1 MERVLEDFIT
11 AARTAGVRISIS
23 ETLDAARAVETVGYG
38 DRALL
43 KDVLAVSLAKTAAE
57 KQLLENCFD
66 RFFSF
71 GFFAGAADR
80 SGEEPPRIQ
89 VESSLVR
96 MLMEEDRAG
105 LMAAMTEAARLENLS
120 QIRYLTQRSLFAF
133 RLLSRMGADDLDRQ
147 LQSLGAV
154 DTPAAAAAAAG
165 LEAAKRYLVENVRNY
180 VQNTYELF
188 AGDEGWRR
196 LDGEL
201 RLVKLSNIEQR
212 YFAHIHE
219 IIRRMV
225 KRLNDLSS
233 RRRKRARRGVLDF
246 KRTLRENISCQGLL
260 FSPSWKKKKID
271 RPQFVV
277 ICDISRSVLRTVRF
291 LLLFLYGLNQEI
303 ARIRTFVFCT
313 NLIEVSDI
321 FDSCPVDEALSRIQG
336 AADIPLIMG
345 RTDYE
350 RSFGDFRRNYLD
362 AVTRKTTVLILGDA
376 RNNYNDPCPDH
387 LKAIYDRAKRLI
399 WLNPEVPAFWGAGD
413 SEIRQYSPY
422 CSVIRECNTL
432 DHIERLISALI
443 RS

>member
-57 KQLLENCFD
+57 KQLLEDCFD

-80 SGEEPPRIQ
+80 SGEEPPRIK

-120 QIRYLTQRSLFAF
+120 QIRYLTQRNLFAF

-196 LDGEL
+196 LDSEL

-291 LLLFLYGLNQEI
+291 PVRPQSGDRPDPHLRLLYKL
-303 ARIRTFVFCT
+303 
-313 NLIEVSDI
+313 D
-321 FDSCPVDEALSRIQG
+321 
-336 AADIPLIMG
+336 
-345 RTDYE
+345 
-350 RSFGDFRRNYLD
+350 RSQRH
-362 AVTRKTTVLILGDA
+362 
-376 RNNYNDPCPDH
+376 P
-387 LKAIYDRAKRLI
+387 
-399 WLNPEVPAFWGAGD
+399 
-413 SEIRQYSPY
+413 
-422 CSVIRECNTL
+422 
-432 DHIERLISALI
+432 
-443 RS
+443 

>member
-180 VQNTYELF
+180 
-188 AGDEGWRR
+188 G
-196 LDGEL
+196 
-201 RLVKLSNIEQR
+201 
-212 YFAHIHE
+212 
-219 IIRRMV
+219 
-225 KRLNDLSS
+225 SS
-233 RRRKRARRGVLDF
+233 G
-246 KRTLRENISCQGLL
+246 
-260 FSPSWKKKKID
+260 
-271 RPQFVV
+271 
-277 ICDISRSVLRTVRF
+277 
-291 LLLFLYGLNQEI
+291 
-303 ARIRTFVFCT
+303 
-313 NLIEVSDI
+313 
-321 FDSCPVDEALSRIQG
+321 
-336 AADIPLIMG
+336 
-345 RTDYE
+345 
-350 RSFGDFRRNYLD
+350 
-362 AVTRKTTVLILGDA
+362 
-376 RNNYNDPCPDH
+376 
-387 LKAIYDRAKRLI
+387 
-399 WLNPEVPAFWGAGD
+399 
-413 SEIRQYSPY
+413 
-422 CSVIRECNTL
+422 
-432 DHIERLISALI
+432 
-443 RS
+443 